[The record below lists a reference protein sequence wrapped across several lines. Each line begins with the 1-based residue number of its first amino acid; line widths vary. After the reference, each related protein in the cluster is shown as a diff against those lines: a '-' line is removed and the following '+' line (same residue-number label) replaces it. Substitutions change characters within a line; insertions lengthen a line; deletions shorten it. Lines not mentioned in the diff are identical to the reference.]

1 MSPFSEKQGFVSTY
15 VGFVRDHWRLIG
27 STAILV
33 AALAAVAVSQQREQY
48 RTSIQVL
55 FRETTIGQQV
65 AGVPIFESPQANST
79 AGSEMTTNVTLLG
92 SESVAKDVIRKARI
106 ANGRAALLQR
116 VAVSQVGLSNI
127 GEITV
132 RADDPREAQTIADA
146 WGESFIAQRRA
157 ADQAKLGGAIDLLN
171 QRLSATPEAEQRS
184 TVARETRQQLQR
196 LELLKSVQDGNAEVV
211 YPPAC
216 PLSRSPRGLS
226 GRCSSP

>member
-92 SESVAKDVIRKARI
+92 SESVAKDVIRKLGLRTDAQVLL
-106 ANGRAALLQR
+106 AAGR
-116 VAVSQVGLSNI
+116 
-127 GEITV
+127 
-132 RADDPREAQTIADA
+132 
-146 WGESFIAQRRA
+146 
-157 ADQAKLGGAIDLLN
+157 
-171 QRLSATPEAEQRS
+171 RLSGGP
-184 TVARETRQQLQR
+184 
-196 LELLKSVQDGNAEVV
+196 LEHRRDHRAGGQPD
-211 YPPAC
+211 
-216 PLSRSPRGLS
+216 RSPDDR
-226 GRCSSP
+226 